1 MKITLTEQDIHRMVK
16 ETVEMVLESSIFGLL
31 CYYPYRVSLVFTDHA
46 IEREWRRSINEHD
59 VAEDIKS
66 IIGQV
71 IEDYGKGEF
80 RGKEGFKTVDRDS
93 CRVSVCY
100 PEPNK
105 YKPEQIWRI
114 TVATVYIW
122 DGKMNYKNTR
132 NEKIYYIN
140 EPSDK
145 FIAATEWNEENQ
157 DLVVAYTRWKHGI
170 DIKKQRERA
179 EYIQDLAKPFITDD
193 TPSQLRL
200 HRVKKAMEDERRRK
214 MDSIYNEMNPDD
226 YEAIKD
232 YDMKMDYIPLAS
244 KGSANRDLR
253 AIDLMKRRK
262 DLERQRKY
270 YGDKVNDVSDEEL
283 LKYPKAVGKINLTDR
298 DMETYNRNQRRRK

>member
-1 MKITLTEQDIHRMVK
+1 MKIKLTEQDIHRMVK
-16 ETVEMVLESSIFGLL
+16 ETVEMILEGNVFGLL
-31 CYYPYRVSLVFTDHA
+31 CYYPYRVSLAFTDHA

-66 IIGQV
+66 VIGQV
-71 IEDYGKGEF
+71 IEDYGKGDF
-80 RGKEGFKTVDRDS
+80 RSREGFKVVDRDS

-105 YKPEQIWRI
+105 YNTEQIWRI

-122 DGKMNYKNTR
+122 DGKMNYRNTR

-140 EPSDK
+140 EPSDN
-145 FIAATEWNEENQ
+145 FIEASEWNEEHQ
-157 DLVVAYTRWKHGI
+157 DLVGQYTRWKHGI

-179 EYIQDLAKPFITDD
+179 EYIQGIRSFFLQD
-193 TPSQLRL
+193 TPEQLRL
-200 HRVKKAMEDERRRK
+200 HRVKKAMEDERRKK
-214 MDSIYNEMNPDD
+214 MDDIYNEMDPED
-226 YEAIKD
+226 YEAIRD
-232 YDMKMDYIPLAS
+232 YDLKMDYVPLAS

-253 AIDLMKRRK
+253 AMDLMKQRK

-270 YGDKVNDVSDEEL
+270 YGDKVNDVPDDEL
-283 LKYPKAVGKINLTDR
+283 LKYPKAVGKIKLSPQDLNKKR
-298 DMETYNRNQRRRK
+298 FK